1 MDLLSC
7 TNLRFGHAGQTPFT
21 CPDFT
26 VRAGDTLRIAGPNG
40 TGKTTLLRVL
50 AGLLPPFGGEVVR
63 APELARGGIGYLPQ
77 RSPLQDDF
85 PATVREIVLS
95 GCQALRGW
103 RPYYSR
109 HERDLACAALHAF
122 DATDLVARPYRDLSG
137 GQRQRVLLARAIAAP
152 RRLLML
158 DEPTTGLDDRAV
170 GDLRDVLA
178 RLQAR
183 GVALVVV
190 THDESL
196 LGGASVPSVRIG
208 REGGA
213 RHG

>member
-40 TGKTTLLRVL
+40 TGKT
-50 AGLLPPFGGEVVR
+50 FGGEVVR
-63 APELARGGIGYLPQ
+63 APELAHGGIGYLPQ

-85 PATVREIVLS
+85 PATVREIALS

-103 RPYYSR
+103 RPCYSR

-152 RRLLML
+152 RRLLLL

-170 GDLRDVLA
+170 DDLLDVLA

-183 GVALVVV
+183 GTALVVV
-190 THDESL
+190 THDETL
-196 LGGASVPSVRIG
+196 LGGASVPSIRIG
-208 REGGA
+208 REEGA